1 MQNEHP
7 ISYDEEMPPLKKW
20 IPLFEL
26 RRLTKTVSVY
36 VENVRDALNS

>member
-7 ISYDEEMPPLKKW
+7 ISYDEEMPALKKW